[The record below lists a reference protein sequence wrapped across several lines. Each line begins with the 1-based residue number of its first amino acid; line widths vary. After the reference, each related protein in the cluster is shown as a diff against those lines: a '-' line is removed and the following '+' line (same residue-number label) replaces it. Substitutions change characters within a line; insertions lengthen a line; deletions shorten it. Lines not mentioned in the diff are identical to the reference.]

1 MISSVTTAVVRR
13 HRLVLA
19 LTTVALIVAGG
30 VGGGVFAKLSSGG
43 FEDPA
48 SASARGY
55 AALDKTFHTA
65 APNVVLLVTAP
76 AGVDDPANRARGL
89 ALTDRL
95 VGTAGTRPVSY
106 THLRA
111 HETKA

>member
-19 LTTVALIVAGG
+19 LTTGALIVAGV
-30 VGGGVFAKLSSGG
+30 VGGSVFAKLSSGG

-48 SASARGY
+48 SASTRGY

-65 APNVVLLVTAP
+65 APSVVLLVTAP
-76 AGVDDPANRARGL
+76 AGVDDPATRARGRR
-89 ALTDRL
+89 DEQDN
-95 VGTAGTRPVSY
+95 VGRRGV
-106 THLRA
+106 
-111 HETKA
+111 EG